1 MILEQE
7 HTEKWNRIGYPETK
21 SCVCIYLA
29 YDDSQYLL
37 STYYVLGAVLGI
49 LYYSFDSQNS
59 V

>member
-29 YDDSQYLL
+29 HDDSQYLL
-37 STYYVLGAVLGI
+37 STYYVLGAVLCI
-49 LYYSFDSQNS
+49 LYLLI
-59 V
+59 